1 MWILALVAVLLF
13 PIPAKAVTVTLEWNG
28 NTESD
33 LAGYEVWR
41 NLKACSTPEALSLFT
56 KIDKALTTWQD
67 ASVPDDTEAICYGLK
82 AFDTSKNVSPM
93 SNLAGKQL
101 IRPEAQLLG
110 HWLEK
115 TDIAHEPSQNLKRYT
130 IHALVKPKAPLVGF
144 NPIFVKNYTYFL
156 YASVKGYCGDGGIL
170 VGNDSTHRL
179 CTPEPLEPNRWTAV
193 TATYDGAQLKLYRDG
208 VFVTSG
214 QAPAPLD
221 STESMQIAGSKFN
234 ETCNCD
240 LEVWL
245 YDQALTSDEVAA
257 LPLTKDSIAPKEPTD
272 LKLLVQ

>member
-1 MWILALVAVLLF
+1 MLVLALIALLLM
-13 PIPAKAVTVTLEWNG
+13 PVHAIATTVTLEWNG
-28 NTESD
+28 NTEED

-41 NLKACSTPEALSLFT
+41 QLNACSTPEALSLFT
-56 KIDKALTTWQD
+56 KIGKELTTWQD
-67 ASVPDDTEAICYGLK
+67 TSVPDDTEAICYGLK

-115 TDIAHEPSQNLKRYT
+115 TDIAHDPSQNLKRYT
-130 IHALVKPKAPLVGF
+130 IHALVKPKAALVGF
-144 NPIFVKNYTYFL
+144 NPILVKNYTYFF

-179 CTPEPLEPNRWTAV
+179 CTPTPLEPNRWTAL
-193 TATYDGAQLKLYRDG
+193 TATFDGAQLKLYRDG
-208 VFVTSG
+208 AFVTSG

-221 STESMQIAGSKFN
+221 SSESLQIAGSKFN
-234 ETCNCD
+234 EVCNCD

-245 YDQALTSDEVAA
+245 YDQALTADEIAA
-257 LPLTKDSIAPKEPTD
+257 LPLTKDSIAPNEPTG
-272 LKLLVQ
+272 LKLIIQ